1 MIAQDSST
9 SGLVYIDT
17 YVFLNYIL
25 YDPQLI
31 PQALVARQFLEQVK
45 DRQVNACT
53 SLLTWD
59 ELVWVVR
66 KELTLEDARQQGL
79 EFLDFPW
86 LQFLNVTKDIV
97 KKAQDL
103 IEASSLKPRDAIHI
117 ASALIHGASEFITF
131 DADLINNSFI
141 PCRILK

>member
-1 MIAQDSST
+1 MIAQDSRT
-9 SGLVYIDT
+9 SGLEYIDAN
-17 YVFLNYIL
+17 VFLNYIL
-25 YDPQLI
+25 YDPQSI

-59 ELVWVVR
+59 EIVWVVR
-66 KELTLEDARQQGL
+66 RELTLEDARQQGL

-86 LQFLNVTKDIV
+86 LQFLNVTKDVV
-97 KKAQDL
+97 KKAQEL

-131 DADLINNSFI
+131 DTDLVNNPFI

>member
-9 SGLVYIDT
+9 SGLVYIDAN
-17 YVFLNYIL
+17 VFLNYIL
-25 YDPQLI
+25 YDPQSI

-59 ELVWVVR
+59 EIVWVVR
-66 KELTLEDARQQGL
+66 RELTLEDARQQGL

-86 LQFLNVTKDIV
+86 LQFLNVTKDVV
-97 KKAQDL
+97 KKAQEL

-131 DADLINNSFI
+131 DTDLVNNPFI

>member
-1 MIAQDSST
+1 MITQDSSP

-17 YVFLNYIL
+17 NVFLNYIL

-31 PQALVARQFLEQVK
+31 PQALIARRFLERVK
-45 DRQVNACT
+45 DRHVTACT

-59 ELVWVVR
+59 ELTWVVR
-66 KELTLEDARQQGL
+66 RELTLEDARQQGL

-86 LQFLNVTKDIV
+86 LQFLNVTKDVV

-131 DADLINNSFI
+131 DTDLVNNSFI